1 MFVDINLKNIWWTI
15 LFMSTLSGC
24 QTVYYGTMEKFG
36 QHKRDILVDRIE
48 NARDSQ
54 EEAKVQFNSALEEFS
69 AVLKFK
75 GGSLEDKYK
84 KMDGIYKESNSK
96 AENVHDR
103 IASVERVAE
112 ALFEEWEAELD
123 EYTDAKLRRSS
134 ATKLNQTK
142 KKYGKLIQAMK
153 RAEGKIQPVLS
164 AFKNQVLFLKHNLNA
179 KAIASLQNDLVSI
192 ETDVAK
198 LIKEMEIAIAEA
210 NTFLKTIEN

>member
-1 MFVDINLKNIWWTI
+1 MKINLKSIWWTVLSAI
-15 LFMSTLSGC
+15 LLSGC
-24 QTVYYGTMEKFG
+24 QTVYYDTMEKFG

-84 KMDGIYKESNSK
+84 KMDGIYKESKSK
-96 AENVHDR
+96 AENVQDR

-112 ALFEEWEAELD
+112 ALFEEWETELA
-123 EYTDAKLRRSS
+123 EYTDTKLRRSS
-134 ATKLNQTK
+134 SAKLSQTK
-142 KKYGKLIQAMK
+142 KKYGKLIKAMK
-153 RAEGKIQPVLS
+153 KAEGKIQPVLS

-179 KAIASLQNDLVSI
+179 KAISSLQSELVSI

>member
-1 MFVDINLKNIWWTI
+1 MKINLKSIWWTVLSAI
-15 LFMSTLSGC
+15 LLSGC
-24 QTVYYGTMEKFG
+24 QTVYYDTMEKFG

-84 KMDGIYKESNSK
+84 KMDGIYKESKSK
-96 AENVHDR
+96 AENVQDR

-112 ALFEEWEAELD
+112 ALFEEWETELA
-123 EYTDAKLRRSS
+123 EYTDTKLRRSS
-134 ATKLNQTK
+134 SAKLSQTK
-142 KKYGKLIQAMK
+142 KKYGKLIKAMK
-153 RAEGKIQPVLS
+153 KAEGKIQPVVS

-179 KAIASLQNDLVSI
+179 KAISSLQSELVSI